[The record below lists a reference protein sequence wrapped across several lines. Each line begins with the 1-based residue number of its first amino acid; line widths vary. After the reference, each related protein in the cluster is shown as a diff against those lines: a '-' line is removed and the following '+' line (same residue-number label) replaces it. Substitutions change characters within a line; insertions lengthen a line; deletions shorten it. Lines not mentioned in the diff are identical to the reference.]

1 MEGLREFRVIGSGT
15 SVQFVLCLAKL
26 VGQLNMNI
34 VGIVLIAFGLAM
46 DAFAVA
52 VASGAAMGEL
62 RVRHALRIGVSFGA
76 FQAIMPVAGWLSG
89 IVVRD
94 FIAGI
99 DHWIAFSLLCLIG
112 SKMIYES
119 TKMKPGDN
127 KNDNLSLYVLLM
139 LSVATSIDALVVGF
153 GFALLDVS
161 IVAPVVIIGV
171 TTFVL
176 SFVGTVLG
184 TRLGHI
190 FENKIQ
196 IVGGLILIGIGI
208 KILIEHLG

>member
-1 MEGLREFRVIGSGT
+1 MLY
-15 SVQFVLCLAKL
+15 LAKS
-26 VGQLNMNI
+26 VGQLDMDI
-34 VGIVLIAFGLAM
+34 GGVVLIAFGLAM

-52 VASGAAMGEL
+52 VASGAAMVEL
-62 RVRHALRIGVSFGA
+62 RVKHAFRIAVFFGA
-76 FQAIMPVAGWLSG
+76 FQAIMPVVGWLSG
-89 IVVRD
+89 LTVRG

-112 SKMIYES
+112 VKMIYES
-119 TKMKPGDN
+119 TRMKPDDS
-127 KNDNLSLYVLLM
+127 KNEILSIYVLLM
-139 LSVATSIDALVVGF
+139 LSVATSIDALAVGF

-161 IVAPVVIIGV
+161 IVTPVVIIGI

-176 SFVGTVLG
+176 SFVGTFLG